1 MHGIEPFRGD
11 YYPILGQLMNEM
23 DLAGVINKIVGIEHT
38 QAKVDVGTFTCL
50 IIHNLLG
57 DVNIRLYRMNEFFED
72 KALPLMIPWNH
83 DIDINDINDDR
94 AARVLDAIW
103 DVDPQ
108 KVFSAISYAA
118 IKVND
123 LETNTI
129 HGDTTSRTFEGAY
142 DKQEEHEDVPL
153 ITHGFNK
160 DHRPDLKQLIF
171 GVGTTIDGVP
181 VMAEIADGNES
192 DKALNGR
199 WVKSLRTQL
208 RKEDDEPLTYVADSS
223 LITEPNLKLI
233 DKYHIDIISRLP
245 GIFSIE
251 NLLKRR
257 ASEQNKWKHI
267 GKISEEK
274 GAAVYKTWDTTGTI
288 DNKSYRFIVVKS
300 DQKDKRKLKALD
312 KSVKKEKED
321 ISIKLEDLQKRPF
334 ACKRDAEI
342 ETEKFFKKH
351 KVTYHQIDW
360 KIKKKDERM
369 KRKRRGRPKKNET
382 IEYRTN
388 YYLKGDLKKDMDAY
402 QKEHELC
409 GLFVLITTLHDTDKY
424 PSKSILE
431 RYKGQGNVERIFK
444 FIKNPTWIGAFC
456 LKKPERLV
464 ALGYVLLMA
473 AVVYTI
479 WERRVR
485 KALEPKNVEPIE
497 GLNRIKTKKPTAF
510 ALQTVMSR
518 ILILSQRIDETLFIW
533 LPKPLTPNQKRIIE
547 LSGFSEDI
555 YSIGTKDDLEKIL
568 ELIK

>member
-1 MHGIEPFRGD
+1 LNTIEPYRGD

-23 DLAGVINKIVGIEHT
+23 NLAGIINETVGIEQS

-103 DVDPQ
+103 DADPQ
-108 KVFSAISYAA
+108 KVFSTVSYAA
-118 IKVND
+118 IKVHD
-123 LETNTI
+123 LETNII
-129 HGDTTSRTFEGAY
+129 HGDTTSRTFEGTY
-142 DKQEEHEDVPL
+142 DKQEEHGDVPF

-160 DHRPDLKQLIF
+160 DHRPDLKQLVF
-171 GVGTTIDGVP
+171 GVGTTIEGVP

-192 DKALNGR
+192 DKTLNGR

-223 LITEPNLKLI
+223 LITVPNLRLI

-245 GIFSIE
+245 GIFAIE
-251 NLLKRR
+251 NQLKRS
-257 ASEQNKWKHI
+257 AIEHNKWKHI

-274 GAAVYKTWDTTGTI
+274 GAAVYKSWDTTDTI
-288 DNKSYRFIVVKS
+288 DNRAYRFIVVKS
-300 DQKDKRKLKALD
+300 DQKDKRKLKSLD
-312 KSVKKEKED
+312 RSVKKEKED
-321 ISIKLEDLQKRPF
+321 ISVKLKDLQKRPF

-360 KIKKKDERM
+360 KIKKKEERI

-382 IEYRTN
+382 IEYQTS
-388 YYLKGDLKKDMDAY
+388 YYLKGDLKKDMNIY
-402 QKEHELC
+402 KKEHELC
-409 GLFVLITTLHDTDKY
+409 GLFVLITTLHDTDEY

-444 FIKNPTWIGAFC
+444 FIKNPAWIGAFC
-456 LKKPERLV
+456 LKKTERLV
-464 ALGYVLLMA
+464 ALGYVLLIA
-473 AVVYTI
+473 AIVYTI

-485 KALEPKNVEPIE
+485 KALEPEGVEPIE

-510 ALQTVMSR
+510 ALQIVMSR
-518 ILILSQRIDETLFIW
+518 ILILSQRINETLFIW
-533 LPKPLTPNQKRIIE
+533 LPKPLNPNQKRIIE

-555 YSIGTKDDLEKIL
+555 YSIGTKDDLEKIAG
-568 ELIK
+568 LIK